1 MSIVDVALNIPVAR
15 AYSYRVPDA
24 LRQEP
29 APDRRPARGKVK
41 SKGKVA
47 ESDETAPGGD
57 PSAITDES
65 VPSSGKDAA
74 GLARAAITDES
85 VPSSGRAAQGAAF
98 SAGPAPESPVAEIPP
113 LIGRRV
119 EVLFAGRRLAG
130 FIVALR
136 DTPPEDMPADVE
148 LKPILRFIDKEPVC
162 SEESLELA
170 RWLSSYYF
178 CSLGQA
184 LATMIPAGRRG
195 KAARKQLTPARDRG
209 AGAALHTLNKGQ
221 ADATAKITAALQAQ
235 SGQRFLLHG
244 ITGSGKTEVYRAIAL
259 EAVKLGQQ
267 VVLLVPEISLTPQMI
282 GRFESLFPGQ
292 IAILHSSLTQAERI
306 SEWRR
311 VAAGQARVVIGAR
324 SAVFAPVQNALF
336 IIDEEHESSYKADD
350 CPRYNARQ
358 VAFKRTAGQGT
369 LVLGSATPSLETLWH
384 ARPVAGPAENA
395 HKPENA
401 LMRLPLN
408 ERIAAHGEQEISIV
422 DMREESPG
430 TLISPKII
438 NAIREARARGEQ
450 SLLFINRR
458 GYATFVSCND
468 CAKAITCP
476 QCSVSL
482 TLHRSSHLTHSP
494 PWPRD
499 ANASGSSHLTHSP
512 PWPRDA
518 NVSGSSP
525 AQGVLLCHYCGYT
538 IPFTQSCPSCHGK
551 NIRTGGAGTERIL
564 EFLLKRLPDIRAGRL
579 DSDLVAASRGGA
591 FKILEDFAEQ
601 RLDVIVGTQMI
612 AKGHDFPNLT
622 VVAILA
628 ADNELSLPDFRS
640 YERVYHQILQ
650 VIGRAGRAQKKGYAF
665 IQSAL
670 PFEDPIASIV
680 KRDNDGFFQREL
692 ARRREC
698 LWPPFSRLARIV
710 MRSTDAEALHA
721 AIHALSE
728 RLRAANE
735 GSSVTILG
743 PVACPMERRANYW
756 RQHILLKS
764 ATLAP
769 ICALLRQEGLAEGSR
784 GKVYIEID
792 VDPQSML

>member
-1 MSIVDVALNIPVAR
+1 MSASPPRTPIIDVALNIPVAR
-15 AYSYRVPDA
+15 SYSYTVPDA
-24 LRQEP
+24 LLCEP
-29 APDRRPARGKVK
+29 APKSRKKRGKAAAAQA
-41 SKGKVA
+41 G
-47 ESDETAPGGD
+47 ESAPEAD
-57 PSAITDES
+57 TPSA
-65 VPSSGKDAA
+65 
-74 GLARAAITDES
+74 
-85 VPSSGRAAQGAAF
+85 
-98 SAGPAPESPVAEIPP
+98 APIAMPP
-113 LIGRRV
+113 LVGRRV

-130 FIVALR
+130 FVVSLR
-136 DTPPEDMPADVE
+136 EAPPEDMPPGVE

-162 SEESLELA
+162 KAESLELA

-184 LATMIPAGRRG
+184 LATMIPGGRRG
-195 KAARKQLTPARDRG
+195 KAARKQLTPTEDSG
-209 AGAALHTLNKGQ
+209 AGAALHTLNAGQ
-221 ADATAKITAALQAQ
+221 ANAVAQITAAIRAD

-244 ITGSGKTEVYRAIAL
+244 ITGSGKTEVYRASAL
-259 EAVKLGQQ
+259 AAVEAGRQ

-282 GRFESLFPGQ
+282 GRFESLFPGR

-311 VAAGQARVVIGAR
+311 VASGEARVVIGAR
-324 SAVFAPVQNALF
+324 SAIFAPVQNALF

-358 VAFKRTAGQGT
+358 VAFKRTAGRGT

-384 ARPVAGPAENA
+384 ASESARQKNA
-395 HKPENA
+395 REAA
-401 LMRLPLN
+401 LTRIRLD
-408 ERIAAHGEQEISIV
+408 ERIAAHGEQEIAIV

-438 NAIREARARGEQ
+438 NAVREARARGEQ

-458 GYATFVSCND
+458 GYAPFVSCND
-468 CAKAITCP
+468 CAKTITCP

-482 TLHRSSHLTHSP
+482 TLHRE
-494 PWPRD
+494 
-499 ANASGSSHLTHSP
+499 
-512 PWPRDA
+512 
-518 NVSGSSP
+518 
-525 AQGVLLCHYCGYT
+525 QGILLCHYCGYA
-538 IPFTQSCPSCHGK
+538 IPFTQSCPNCQGK
-551 NIRTGGAGTERIL
+551 NIRAGGAGTERIL
-564 EFLLKRLPDIRAGRL
+564 EFLRKRLPDIRAGRL
-579 DSDLVAASRGGA
+579 DSDLAAASRDMV
-591 FKILEDFAEQ
+591 FKTLEDFAEQ

-650 VIGRAGRAQKKGYAF
+650 VVGRAGRAQKKGYAF

-680 KRDNDGFFQREL
+680 KRDTEGFFKREL
-692 ARRREC
+692 ERRREC
-698 LWPPFSRLARIV
+698 LWPPFSRLARVV
-710 MRSTDAEALHA
+710 MRSTDAEALRA
-721 AIHALSE
+721 AVQALGE
-728 RLRAANE
+728 RLRAANT
-735 GSSVTILG
+735 GNVVILG
-743 PVACPMERRANYW
+743 PVACPIERRANYW

-764 ATLAP
+764 ASLAP
-769 ICALLRQEGLAEGSR
+769 ITALLRKEGLAEGSR
-784 GKVYIEID
+784 GKMYIEID